1 MRGIMTKGTSK
12 RAAYTI
18 ETLSYSST
26 RLVRLGGRKV
36 AILFPPLDAGGPYQ
50 LYPHPDTFRSLTF
63 AGLPAPL
70 RPEFMAFDTLGAVE
84 AFLGIR
90 PAAPAPE
97 ALPLAA

>member
-1 MRGIMTKGTSK
+1 MTKITAKIAAK

-36 AILFPPLDAGGPYQ
+36 AILFPPLEPGGPYQ

-70 RPEFMAFDTLGAVE
+70 RPEFMAFDTLAAVE
-84 AFLGIR
+84 TFLGLR
-90 PAAPAPE
+90 AAAPE

>member
-1 MRGIMTKGTSK
+1 MKTTPK

-36 AILFPPLDAGGPYQ
+36 AILFPPLAAGGPDQ

-63 AGLPAPL
+63 AGLPQPL
-70 RPEFMAFDTLGAVE
+70 RPEFMAFDSLEAVE

-90 PAAPAPE
+90 SAAPARD

>member
-1 MRGIMTKGTSK
+1 MTKITAKITAK

-36 AILFPPLDAGGPYQ
+36 AILFPPLEPGGPYQ

-70 RPEFMAFDTLGAVE
+70 RPEFMAFDTLAAVE
-84 AFLGIR
+84 TFLGLR
-90 PAAPAPE
+90 AAAPE

>member
-1 MRGIMTKGTSK
+1 MKSMSK

-36 AILFPPLDAGGPYQ
+36 AILFPPLEAEGPYQ
-50 LYPHPDTFRSLTF
+50 LYLHPDTFRSLTF

-70 RPEFMAFDTLGAVE
+70 RPEFMAFDSLAAVE
-84 AFLGIR
+84 TFLDIR
-90 PAAPAPE
+90 STALE
-97 ALPLAA
+97 RKSLPLAA

>member
-1 MRGIMTKGTSK
+1 MSRMSK
-12 RAAYTI
+12 RPAYTI

-26 RLVRLGGRKV
+26 SLVRLGGAKV
-36 AILFPPLDAGGPYQ
+36 AILFPPLEPGDCYQ

-70 RPEFMAFDTLGAVE
+70 RPEFMSFESLDAVR

-90 PAAPAPE
+90 CEADTRH
-97 ALPLAA
+97 ALPMAA

>member
-1 MRGIMTKGTSK
+1 MSK
-12 RAAYTI
+12 RATYSI

-36 AILFPPLDAGGPYQ
+36 AILFPPLEPGGAYQ

-70 RPEFMAFDTLGAVE
+70 RPEFMTFPNLEAVH

-90 PAAPAPE
+90 GGSKTAH
-97 ALPLAA
+97 ALPMAA